1 MTINND
7 GVKLVIVAVRCFAL
21 ELAKHTTETIFSDV
35 KSVGSISPGKAII
48 GGIARLD
55 IGGWPLISITDCDW

>member
-1 MTINND
+1 M
-7 GVKLVIVAVRCFAL
+7 VAVRCFAL

-35 KSVGSISPGKAII
+35 KSVGSISPEKAII